1 MVEDAHAF
9 PCISIGF
16 CSVPTKN
23 IARIITGVG
32 MGGEYPLAS
41 SHSAES
47 SEDAGDGARNVAL
60 LYLFGSGG
68 GQALCPLVT
77 YLMDVSGV
85 PEHLLWRWIFAVG
98 SILPVGQHIAALW
111 FTFATFVVGKCRK
124 LWTVDVVWLDGGC
137 YIYIYAHMPAPLG
150 FCLSSILLKR
160 YFSILIT
167 FNVYERVFTFLW
179 TDIYGHARLF
189 MSMPLTPKLP
199 STKTYSMFLRAY

>member
-1 MVEDAHAF
+1 MLMHFHAF

-16 CSVPTKN
+16 CSVPSKN
-23 IARIITGVG
+23 LARIITGVG

-77 YLMDVSGV
+77 YLMDVTGV

-98 SILPVGQHIAALW
+98 SILPVGQHIALLW
-111 FTFATFVVGKCRK
+111 FTFATFVVGKCRE

-137 YIYIYAHMPAPLG
+137 YIYIYMHIYLHLLDAVYRPSCWKDTFQLWSLLTSMNG
-150 FCLSSILLKR
+150 CLRS
-160 YFSILIT
+160 F
-167 FNVYERVFTFLW
+167 ER
-179 TDIYGHARLF
+179 IF
-189 MSMPLTPKLP
+189 MATHGYLCPCL
-199 STKTYSMFLRAY
+199 

>member
-1 MVEDAHAF
+1 MGINMVEDAHAF

-16 CSVPTKN
+16 CSVPTKH
-23 IARIITGVG
+23 IARIIPGVG
-32 MGGEYPLAS
+32 MGGESPLAS

-124 LWTVDVVWLDGGC
+124 L
-137 YIYIYAHMPAPLG
+137 
-150 FCLSSILLKR
+150 
-160 YFSILIT
+160 
-167 FNVYERVFTFLW
+167 
-179 TDIYGHARLF
+179 
-189 MSMPLTPKLP
+189 
-199 STKTYSMFLRAY
+199 